1 MSNDS
6 GKNHLAVR
14 TSETLSS
21 LGRALKKAKA
31 VKEGGSSK
39 EFSPSGLSKG
49 SAESSERKP
58 GFRIKVV

>member
-1 MSNDS
+1 VSNDS
-6 GKNHLAVR
+6 GKNLAVR

-31 VKEGGSSK
+31 LKEGSSK
-39 EFSPSGLSKG
+39 GNEFSPSGLSKG